1 MKAIFA
7 LAEVQPAAHAAADLA
22 SDLANFC
29 THVDDHYGGY
39 LDCD

>member
-7 LAEVQPAAHAAADLA
+7 LTEVHPATAADLA
-22 SDLANFC
+22 SDLANCC